1 MIRFL
6 QTPGPIKKII
16 FGGLL
21 VLLSLAMLVYL
32 IPSGGDALGN
42 STTQRGVLAEVG
54 GENVT
59 SIEVQRAARNMIEQQ
74 YPHGGPQVA
83 YLTPLANRQA
93 AEQLINQRAMDAEA
107 RRLGLHVSDQELSD
121 ELQHGSYS
129 DTFFPGGKFIGQDA
143 YQAMIER
150 ANMTIPQFE
159 QSVKEG
165 ILRQKLLALITGGVT
180 VSGADVHKEF
190 EDKNTKIKF
199 DYAFFTKDD
208 VLKSIHPAD
217 AELRAFYDQNKQMY
231 ANSIPEQRKIAY
243 VVLDQQSIASKIQVT
258 DDELRAYYDQH
269 RDQYVTAEQVSV
281 SQILIKTPLPG
292 PDGKVDQKAADAAR
306 AKADDILKQVKA
318 GGDFAQLAKKY
329 SEDPSSK
336 NGGSVGW
343 VQHGGF
349 PVADVDKAAFSL
361 AKGATSDVI
370 NAGYAF
376 VILHIDD
383 KKPAH
388 VSPLDEVKAQIE
400 PLIQQEKAG
409 QVADDKA
416 QALVT
421 ASRDGGLDK
430 AAASQGL
437 QVVTTDF
444 VSRSSSLPG
453 IGNAPSFM
461 DAVFSAPPKSPPD
474 EAQAPAGY
482 AIFQVLDV
490 KPASTPTFEAIRSQ
504 VEEQF
509 KNQQVASLLPQKAK
523 ELSDKA
529 IAEHDLKK
537 AAKELGASFKSSDF
551 VLPNAQVPDIG
562 SMQGPA
568 SAAFSLQAGKI
579 SGPIN
584 SENTAAVIQV
594 TDRQPPADQDFAAKK
609 DELRQGLLEARQQ
622 ELFGLFVTN
631 LRDTMQKAGNIKIN
645 QDEYKALTKMQ
656 TGEPGE

>member
-32 IPSGGDALGN
+32 IPSGGPTG
-42 STTQRGVLAEVG
+42 SGTTQRGVLAEVG

-59 SIEVQRAARNMIEQQ
+59 TIEVQRAARNMIEQQ

-93 AEQLINQRAMDAEA
+93 AEQLINQHAMDAEA

-121 ELQHGSYS
+121 ELQHGSYA
-129 DTFFPGGKFIGQDA
+129 DTFFPGGKFIGQEA

-159 QSVKEG
+159 QSVKQG
-165 ILRQKLLALITGGVT
+165 ILRQKLLALVTGGVT
-180 VSGADVHKEF
+180 VSDADVHKDF

-243 VVLDQQSIASKIQVT
+243 VVLDQQNIASKIPVS

-306 AKADDILKQVKA
+306 AKADDVLKQLKA

-329 SEDPSSK
+329 SEDPSAK

-343 VQHGGF
+343 IQHGGF

-376 VILHIDD
+376 VILHVDD

-400 PLIQQEKAG
+400 PLIQQQKAG
-409 QVADDKA
+409 QVADDQA
-416 QALVT
+416 QKLLSA
-421 ASRDGGLDK
+421 ARDGGLDK

-461 DAVFSAPPKSPPD
+461 EAVFSTDPKSPPD

-482 AIFQVLDV
+482 AIFKVLDV
-490 KPASTPTFEAIRSQ
+490 KPAATPTFEAIRSQ

-509 KNQQVASLLPQKAK
+509 KNQQVATLLPQRAK

-529 IAEHDLKK
+529 IAERDLKK
-537 AAKELGASFKSSDF
+537 AAKELGATFKSSDF
-551 VLPNAQVPDIG
+551 VLPNGQVPDIG

-568 SAAFSLQAGKI
+568 AVAFSLPQGKI
-579 SGPIN
+579 SEPIN
-584 SENTAAVIQV
+584 TENTAAVIQV
-594 TDRQPPADQDFAAKK
+594 TDRQPPAEQDFAAKK
-609 DELRQGLLEARQQ
+609 DEARKGLLEAKQQ
-622 ELFGLFVTN
+622 ELFGLFMTN

-645 QDEYKALTKMQ
+645 QEEYKALTKMQ